1 MLTAPCLASAIT
13 HYAPMVKSLGVLLF
27 LLVEVAFVGCVAIGL
42 LQPGSRSNLSLPAFL
57 LPGLLV
63 VVVFA
68 ETWSLFGGLVP
79 WANPALVLITAT
91 LAAVRWRRFASMV
104 REGFRNTRWGS
115 LIMFVPCLFFAAM
128 NALTN
133 GFCHDTLLYHLA
145 AVRWVADFGSVP
157 GLANLHGRLG
167 FNSALHPL
175 AALFGAPFGIAV
187 GGEFVNPAVVLCT
200 CAVLLQGIRL
210 NRKEFFTQGSVYA
223 GLLLPLVLR
232 LVFSECLSSPQ
243 PDVAGVAI
251 AVLVTWHLRE
261 ILLEAKMIAGADQAP
276 FLRCLMASSLA
287 VMFKL
292 SYAVFGL
299 AAAAL
304 AIAVIFI
311 RQRRFT
317 AIFHPAVLVFV
328 FFIPWVCRG
337 YITSGYP
344 FYPSE
349 TGVIQFDWTV
359 PREKAS
365 SDKNWVLSWA
375 RDPSRDWQSVLANN
389 DWLRPWLA
397 TTAADPLVR
406 KSLLLGAAGL
416 ILCLISA
423 PWRWRIASFFQC
435 CCLIAP
441 VILSLIFWFLTA
453 PDPRFAGATI
463 WALAADVA
471 FLPFACL
478 VSVRL
483 LLRVLIAVLIAS
495 FVGLESFEGVNR
507 LRREHEQCPNF
518 VGGPGELVSCLT
530 YSGLAVWVP
539 VKGDLAGPWK
549 IPAAPANSFDPR
561 LELRG
566 KTFRDG
572 FRINLTAQPPAET
585 TK

>member
-1 MLTAPCLASAIT
+1 MFIAPCLASFIT
-13 HYAPMVKSLGVLLF
+13 HYEPIVKSLGVLLF

-42 LQPGSRSNLSLPAFL
+42 LQRGWRSNLSLPAFL
-57 LPGLLV
+57 LPGLFV
-63 VVVFA
+63 AIVFA
-68 ETWSLFGGLVP
+68 QTWSLFGGLVP
-79 WANPALVLITAT
+79 WANPALVLMAAIV
-91 LAAVRWRRFASMV
+91 AAVRWRTFASTV
-104 REGFRNTRWGS
+104 REAFHNTRWSS
-115 LIMFVPCLFFAAM
+115 LILFVPCLFFAAI

-133 GFCHDTLLYHLA
+133 GYCHDTLLYHLA

-157 GLANLHGRLG
+157 GLANLHGRFG

-175 AALFGAPFGIAV
+175 AALFSAPFGIAI
-187 GGEFVNPAVVLCT
+187 GGEFVNPVVVLCT

-223 GLLLPLVLR
+223 GLLLPLALSQ
-232 LVFSECLSSPQ
+232 LFSECLSSPQ

-251 AVLVTWHLRE
+251 ALLVTWHLRE
-261 ILLEAKMIAGADQAP
+261 VIFETEVISGTDQAAL
-276 FLRCLMASSLA
+276 LRCLMASSLV

-304 AIAVIFI
+304 AAAVIFI
-311 RQRRFT
+311 RQRRFA
-317 AIFHPAVLVFV
+317 AIFQPVLLVFV
-328 FFIPWVCRG
+328 FSIPWVCRG

-344 FYPSE
+344 IYPSE
-349 TGVIQFDWTV
+349 AGVIQFDWTV

-365 SDKNWVLSWA
+365 SDRNWILSWA

-389 DWLRPWLA
+389 DWLQPWLA
-397 TTAADPLVR
+397 TTLSDPLVR
-406 KSLLLGAAGL
+406 KSLLLGVAGL
-416 ILCLISA
+416 ILSLISA
-423 PWRWRIASFFQC
+423 PWRWRMVSLLQC
-435 CCLIAP
+435 SCLLAP
-441 VILSLIFWFLTA
+441 IILSLIFWFLTA

-463 WALAADVA
+463 WTLAADIA

-483 LLRVLIAVLIAS
+483 LCRVVVTVLIAGFI
-495 FVGLESFEGVNR
+495 GLELGAGAIR
-507 LRREHEQCPNF
+507 LQREHEQFPNF
-518 VGGPGELVSCLT
+518 VGGPGELVSRLT

-539 VKGDLAGPWK
+539 VKGDLTGPWK
-549 IPAAPANSFDPR
+549 IPAAPAYSFDPR

-572 FRINLTAQPPAET
+572 FRINLTAQPPAE
-585 TK
+585 

>member
-1 MLTAPCLASAIT
+1 
-13 HYAPMVKSLGVLLF
+13 MVKSLGVLLF

-42 LQPGSRSNLSLPAFL
+42 LQPGSRFNLTLPAFL
-57 LPGLLV
+57 LPGLFV

-68 ETWSLFGGLVP
+68 EIWSLFGGLVP
-79 WANPALVLITAT
+79 LANPALILMTAI
-91 LAAVRWRRFASMV
+91 LAAMRWRTFASTV
-104 REGFRNTRWGS
+104 RESFRNTRWS
-115 LIMFVPCLFFAAM
+115 TLILFVPCLFFAAM

-157 GLANLHGRLG
+157 GLANLHERLG

-175 AALFGAPFGIAV
+175 AALFGAPFGIAI
-187 GGEFVNPAVVLCT
+187 GGEFINPVVVLCT

-223 GLLLPLVLR
+223 GLLLPVVISQ
-232 LVFSECLSSPQ
+232 VFSACLSSPQ

-261 ILLEAKMIAGADQAP
+261 VLFEAEMIAGANQTP
-276 FLRCLMASSLA
+276 FLRCLMASSLV
-287 VMFKL
+287 VMFKF
-292 SYAVFGL
+292 SYVVFGL

-304 AIAVIFI
+304 AVAVIFI
-311 RQRRFT
+311 RQRRFM
-317 AIFHPAVLVFV
+317 AIFHPMLLVFA
-328 FFIPWVCRG
+328 FSIPFVCSG

-344 FYPSE
+344 FFPSE
-349 TGVIQFDWTV
+349 TGVIPFDWTV
-359 PREKAS
+359 PHEKAV
-365 SDKNWVLSWA
+365 SDRNWVLSWA

-397 TTAADPLVR
+397 TTLADPLVR

-453 PDPRFAGATI
+453 PDPRYAEATI
-463 WALAADVA
+463 WALAADIA

-483 LLRVLIAVLIAS
+483 LLRVLVAVLIGS
-495 FVGLESFEGVNR
+495 FVGLESFEGIKR
-507 LRREHEQCPNF
+507 LRREHEQFPNF
-518 VGGPGELVSCLT
+518 VGGPGELVSRLT

-539 VKGDLAGPWK
+539 VKGDLTGPWK
-549 IPAAPANSFDPR
+549 IPAAPVSSFDPR

-572 FRINLTAQPPAET
+572 FRINLAARPPAE
-585 TK
+585 